1 MKAKLMVAV
10 AAAAAM
16 FTGAL
21 RADITRYTEKV
32 DGWTWEYEIA
42 EGKAQYVIG
51 WPSSK
56 YLDPSPN
63 LVIPA
68 KLGGKAVAS
77 LGVNALQGY
86 DFTTVTIPST
96 VTYIGYRAFGYCRY
110 LKSVKLPDSVKEI
123 AYHAFEGCVNL
134 QCVDFGKN
142 VSFIGVKAFEGCSSL
157 RSLVFRGAKEPNVDI
172 DQHIGT
178 TDSFGGVPKESC
190 FVYVPATAKDWQG
203 GTWQGMPLVR
213 GDCLVKVNVDVYDGG
228 GEHGTVSGGGIFAVG
243 KKITIKGTPNKGCLC
258 AGWLDEATGVY
269 YGHAASLS
277 YVVTGAD
284 TDFRTGFVQSNP
296 TEDYLYVSSLYS
308 QYDAD
313 DDGTVYVPVGVSS
326 LSEPKVTVK
335 GLPSGV
341 KFDAAK
347 MTLTGK
353 ATKPGLYPIS
363 VSATNKSIKEPR
375 TAQFDLYV
383 PNFKDE
389 LIQLDD
395 MYGWCLPGA
404 TYVETIDKAAGCKV
418 SGLPAGL
425 KWTDKAIVDKNCGN
439 VPANSIYGAPTK
451 PGYYTVF
458 FTKTDDSKVKHTA
471 TATFLVLPF
480 KKLEIEMVGNSGKD
494 KVTGDGEYAVGK
506 KVTLKATA
514 DKGKV
519 FGGWYY
525 DKACTMIIDHSA
537 SLPFEMPEVG
547 EVKLYAKFIDA
558 EEDAKRSNVQT
569 VLLARGESIV
579 LNKGGMLAEPIRCGV
594 YIMWPI
600 AVDALSAT
608 TVKVSGLPAG
618 LKFTA
623 KDIMKKGSKT
633 EVEVPANSIYG
644 VPTKAGPY
652 YKIRITVTTAGKNSF
667 DYDLYCDVTPLD
679 AWAVGQFEGFG
690 GAKLFQGPVSL
701 TVAANGKISGKF
713 SSANGT
719 VWTLSAPYFYACD
732 SDDGEYHASVTCKSG
747 KTERLEE
754 LTIGEPANPIGD
766 AVVKMDGDLD
776 KMELYQTFWK
786 NEAWKAGGKAIDKAV
801 FEYGKGDYSGNESIF
816 TFTFKADGSVKTK
829 GVFRNSSGW
838 SYTATGSSTLV
849 PLVMPDENGSFRA
862 FVNVYF
868 PPNAKKDFNS
878 GYFETVYLY
887 WDGTA
892 KEFIFD

>member
-1 MKAKLMVAV
+1 MKTKLMAVV

-16 FTGAL
+16 LTGAL
-21 RADITRYTEKV
+21 RADLTVYTEKV
-32 DGWTWEYEIA
+32 DGWTWTYTIA
-42 EGKAQYVIG
+42 EGKAQDVVG
-51 WPSSK
+51 QFTSTK
-56 YLDPSPN
+56 YAAPGPN

-77 LGVNALQGY
+77 LGVYALQGY
-86 DFTTVTIPST
+86 DFTAVTIPST
-96 VTYIGYRAFGYCRY
+96 VTYIGYRAFGFCSN
-110 LKSVKLPDSVKEI
+110 LKSVKLPDSVKNV
-123 AYHAFEGCVNL
+123 AYHAFEGCTGL

-142 VSFIGVKAFEGCSSL
+142 VSFIGVQAFEGCSSL
-157 RSLVFRGAKEPNVDI
+157 KALVFRGAKEPTVDI
-172 DQHIGT
+172 DQHIGAPN
-178 TDSFGGVPKESC
+178 SFGGVSKENC
-190 FVYVPATAKDWQG
+190 FVYVPAAAKGWQG

-213 GDCLVKVNVDVYDGG
+213 GDCMVYVKADAYEDCGTL
-228 GEHGTVSGGGIFAVG
+228 GTVSGGGIFAVG
-243 KKITIKGTPNKGCLC
+243 KKITLKATPNKGCLC
-258 AGWLDEATGVY
+258 GGWLDQATGVY
-269 YGHAASLS
+269 YGHSATLS

-284 TDFRTGFVQSNP
+284 TDFRTGFAEP
-296 TEDYLYVSSLYS
+296 KDDYLNVSSPYA

-347 MTLTGK
+347 MVLTGK
-353 ATKPGLYPIS
+353 ASKPGVYPVS
-363 VSATNKSIKEPR
+363 VSATNKSIKEPQ
-375 TAQFDLYV
+375 TVQFDLCV

-389 LIQLDD
+389 LIELDD

-404 TYVETIDKAAGCKV
+404 VYVETIDKAAGCKV
-418 SGLPAGL
+418 AGLPSGL
-425 KWTDKAIVDKNCGN
+425 KWTDKAIVDKNLGP
-439 VPANSIYGAPTK
+439 VPANSIYGAPAK

-471 TATFLVLPF
+471 TATFFVLPF
-480 KKLEIEMVGNSGKD
+480 KKLEVEMVGNSGKD
-494 KVTGDGEYAVGK
+494 KVTGAGEYAVGK
-506 KVTLKATA
+506 KATLKATA

-525 DKACTMIIDHSA
+525 DKACTLLIDHSA

-547 EVKLYAKFIDA
+547 EVKLYAKFLEAADDA
-558 EEDAKRSNVQT
+558 NPANVKAT
-569 VLLARGESIV
+569 LSTTDGEIV
-579 LNKGGMLAEPIRCGV
+579 LSHNAEDPVAIVHCGV
-594 YIMWPI
+594 YVSWQIS
-600 AVDALSAT
+600 AEALSAAA
-608 TVKVSGLPAG
+608 VKVSGLPAG

-652 YKIRITVTTAGKNSF
+652 VVKITVTTAGKNSF
-667 DYDLYCDVTPLD
+667 NYAVYGDINPLD
-679 AWAVGQFEGFG
+679 AWAAGRFEGSG

-701 TVAANGKISGKF
+701 TVAANGKISGRF
-713 SSANGT
+713 SSVNGA
-719 VWTLSAPYFYACD
+719 VWTLSAPHFYACD

-747 KTERLEE
+747 NTEWLQE

-766 AVVKMDGDLD
+766 VVVKMDGDLD

-786 NEAWKAGGKAIDKAV
+786 DEAWKAGGKAIDKAV
-801 FEYGKGDYSGNESIF
+801 FEYGEGDYSNERIF

-849 PLVMPDENGSFRA
+849 PLAMPDGDGSFPA

-868 PPNAKKDFNS
+868 PPNGKKDFNS
-878 GYFETVYLY
+878 GYFETVNLY
-887 WDGTA
+887 WDGTT
-892 KEFIFD
+892 KEFNFN